1 MKVECQLFK
10 LLFSRVH
17 SGEKRVACAAT
28 VKGRRTRGGVEVL
41 FSKRTISHK
50 ISFVVDNHKMDKK
63 YEGYLKNIVYEG

>member
-50 ISFVVDNHKMDKK
+50 ISFVVDNHKKDKK
-63 YEGYLKNIVYEG
+63 YEGYLKNIVHEG